1 MKYFETSFVDYI
13 NKVEK
18 NNLHSELEN
27 FNESLPKDVKNLP
40 HLILYGPSGVG
51 KYTQALNIIKKY
63 SKSNLKYERKIN
75 IFYKKEYTFKIS
87 DIHFEIDMSLLG
99 CNAKL
104 LWNEIFYN
112 IIDIVSTKPSLTGII
127 LCKNFHN
134 IHSEL
139 LDIFYSYMQT
149 ILHKNIKLVYIFLTE
164 NISFISD
171 SILTCSEIVPIARPK
186 KMTYKK
192 CTGLTIGK
200 NIKLKDITNIKN
212 LYSKIY
218 ILQKPYENISKR
230 ILYFIINYKKINFL
244 ELRDSLYDIFICHL
258 NLTDCIWYILN
269 YLIHE
274 NFIKSE
280 NINDIMVKLTDF
292 FILYNNN
299 YRPIYHLEQ
308 FLLYLCKKI
317 HGF

>member
-1 MKYFETSFVDYI
+1 
-13 NKVEK
+13 
-18 NNLHSELEN
+18 
-27 FNESLPKDVKNLP
+27 
-40 HLILYGPSGVG
+40 
-51 KYTQALNIIKKY
+51 
-63 SKSNLKYERKIN
+63 
-75 IFYKKEYTFKIS
+75 
-87 DIHFEIDMSLLG
+87 
-99 CNAKL
+99 
-104 LWNEIFYN
+104 
-112 IIDIVSTKPSLTGII
+112 
-127 LCKNFHN
+127 
-134 IHSEL
+134 
-139 LDIFYSYMQT
+139 MQT